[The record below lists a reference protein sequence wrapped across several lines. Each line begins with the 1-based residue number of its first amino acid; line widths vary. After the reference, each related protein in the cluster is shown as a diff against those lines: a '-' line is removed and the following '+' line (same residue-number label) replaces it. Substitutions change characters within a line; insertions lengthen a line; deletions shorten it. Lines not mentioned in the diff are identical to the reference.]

1 MQYRTLSPL
10 NHDGRQ
16 FAAGQ
21 LIDLTEMHAIQLLAG
36 KAIEPAHKPFGKRI
50 VMAHP
55 NTSPEVSAFRP
66 DEIDPKRLGATDLLF
81 QPVKRS

>member
-21 LIDLTEMHAIQLLAG
+21 LIDLTEMHAIQLLAA

-55 NTSPEVSAFRP
+55 HATPEVSAFRP
-66 DEIDPKRLGATDLLF
+66 DEIDPKRLGPADLLF
-81 QPVKRS
+81 PPAKRS